1 MGEQMTGEARHSSG
15 RSRPAKAPISSH
27 AAFPAIVALWFA
39 ALLGL
44 GSLILPV
51 ALFESVSRAANLG
64 AILPAAA
71 PPLGVSA
78 RIGIA
83 SLAAIVGGLL
93 GLLIARRVARLQAA
107 DAPRERD
114 PLAPLLRTGD
124 SHPDAPLKRP
134 IFAHAELGSQRL
146 DDPLDADAEPAD
158 RPLGIRRRSLSLT
171 GDSGRSEY
179 LGSAPVS
186 GETAAAQPHFSLHEE
201 TEEIIPDSET
211 LAPDL
216 PGNDFA
222 DQVEIAADRDDTLD
236 LGAFAK
242 PEEITFPDPE
252 PAYEKGFSAQDQ
264 AQEAAASREDKP
276 FEHMSLAELVDR
288 FARSLQGRGRPEPA
302 GDATLLR
309 AALPDHQDFPA
320 DLSEPDG
327 GPAGNF
333 VDHRD
338 GSDHETSPP
347 NREPEASLQPPHAEH
362 EEGTFRASKAEYI
375 PAALRPLVF
384 AEEAAEDEGADDDFR
399 IDFSGSHRLFGP
411 PEISGPETSGQETS
425 GQETSGMQVPAALA
439 DPVAMAI
446 AASDDEEDDSDD
458 DFDGFSSLL
467 AMKRPLETGR
477 ETVRIDDELAQGDGD
492 FTEPVVTFPGQ
503 DPRPFAR
510 RLAQDPDAGGAR
522 ASARPFDAPD
532 NLHSLPGAR
541 PAPSTAPPPRRPD
554 PAASEKALRDALEKL
569 QRMSGAA

>member
-1 MGEQMTGEARHSSG
+1 MGEARHSSG
-15 RSRPAKAPISSH
+15 RSRQAKAPISSH
-27 AAFPAIVALWFA
+27 PAFPAIVALWFA

-51 ALFESVSRAANLG
+51 ALFESAIRAANLD

-71 PPLGVSA
+71 PPLGISA

-124 SHPDAPLKRP
+124 SHPDEPLKRP
-134 IFAHAELGSQRL
+134 IFAHAELGSRRL
-146 DDPLDADAEPAD
+146 DDPLDADAEPAG
-158 RPLGIRRRSLSLT
+158 RPLGNRRRSLSLT
-171 GDSGRSEY
+171 EDSGRSEY
-179 LGSAPVS
+179 LGSAPAP
-186 GETAAAQPHFSLHEE
+186 GEAAAAQPHFSLREE
-201 TEEIIPDSET
+201 NEQTGPDSET

-216 PGNDFA
+216 PGNEMA
-222 DQVEIAADRDDTLD
+222 EQVEIAADDGDTLD
-236 LGAFAK
+236 LGAFAE
-242 PEEITFPDPE
+242 PEKDTSDDPE
-252 PAYEKGFSAQDQ
+252 PASEPDFAVRDE
-264 AQEAAASREDKP
+264 AQEAAAAREDKP
-276 FEHMSLAELVDR
+276 FERMSLAELVDR
-288 FARSLQGRGRPEPA
+288 FARSLQGRDRPEPA
-302 GDATLLR
+302 GDSTPLR
-309 AALPDHQDFPA
+309 AALPDHHDLPA
-320 DLSEPDG
+320 DLPGSDG
-327 GPAGNF
+327 GPAGNLP
-333 VDHRD
+333 DHHD
-338 GSDHETSPP
+338 YADHGASSA
-347 NREPEASLQPPHAEH
+347 NWEPEASLQPPHIEH

-384 AEEAAEDEGADDDFR
+384 AEDTAEDEGADDDFR

-411 PEISGPETSGQETS
+411 PGNSGPETSGAA
-425 GQETSGMQVPAALA
+425 VPAALA
-439 DPVAMAI
+439 DPVALAI
-446 AASDDEEDDSDD
+446 AAGDDEEDEPDE

-477 ETVRIDDELAQGDGD
+477 ETVRIDDEPKQDDDD
-492 FTEPVVTFPGQ
+492 FVQPVVTFPGQ
-503 DPRPFAR
+503 DPRPFAP
-510 RLAQDPDAGGAR
+510 RLAQGPDAEGAN

-554 PAASEKALRDALEKL
+554 PAASERALRDALEKL